1 MKKYILAACAA
12 ALLTTA
18 NAGAQQIL
26 TGELSDDSTLAEF
39 GCYYLEDCFV
49 VKSGFTLTIEAG
61 VTVLARSA
69 SALVVEPG
77 ARLVVNGTETDPVV
91 FTSAED
97 PSERNPGDWYGII
110 IGGYSYTNNG
120 SLDMGSCT
128 NVTAGGTNPDDNSGE
143 IRYLQVHY
151 AGGDTTLMLDNALTL
166 NAVGSGTIIE
176 HVQVTNSAANN
187 FGIYGGTVD
196 LSYLFSLDA
205 RQNDVLISD
214 GYTGRMQYLLAI
226 RKDPNAYHTNPSNGI
241 LIQNN
246 FGPAPYGGSPLTAPT
261 ISNATIIG
269 PEACNEGPFGGDF
282 QDGVKFTNNGAGSV
296 YNAVIYG
303 CPDHGLYIDG
313 DQSVGHTATDA
324 LNFSYSTLTG
334 NGTPFGSSTWTG
346 GCSGSMALWITGS
359 GSSCVENGNQV
370 GTTDPAYDETL
381 CSDYCDEMVVPE
393 FSVDGE
399 NTELEAPDFGWPSGD
414 TWFDDAAAYRGAI
427 QEEDLYTP
435 WSELC
440 PGETIYCNETQARSL
455 SEAQSLHI
463 IPNPTSG
470 SAHLLFE
477 TGSAGTAR
485 IQILDPV
492 GGQTL
497 RDLLVHAGKGT
508 NRIALPLADL
518 HAGVY
523 LVKITLPGGR
533 VTTSRLFVL

>member
-110 IGGYSYTNNG
+110 IGGYSYYNDAPL
-120 SLDMGSCT
+120 SLGACT
-128 NVTAGGTNPDDNSGE
+128 NVTAGGTTPGDNSGE
-143 IRYLQVHY
+143 IRYLQIHF
-151 AGGDTTLMLDNALTL
+151 AGGDTSLKLDNALTL
-166 NAVGSGTIIE
+166 NAVGNGTIIE

-187 FGIYGGTVD
+187 LGIYGGTVD

-205 RQNDVLISD
+205 RQNDILISD

-303 CPDHGLYIDG
+303 WPDHGLYIDG
-313 DQSVGHTATDA
+313 DQSVGHTATNS
-324 LNFSYSTLTG
+324 LNFSYNTLTD
-334 NGTPFGSSTWTG
+334 NAAAYGSSPWTV
-346 GCSGSMALWITGS
+346 GCDASITSWITGS
-359 GSSCVENGNQV
+359 GSSCLENGNQISP
-370 GTTDPAYDETL
+370 TDLAYSETF
-381 CSDYCDEMVVPE
+381 CGDYCDEMFVPE
-393 FSVDGE
+393 FVINEG
-399 NTELEAPDFGWPSGD
+399 NTELEASDFTWPGSD
-414 TWFDDAAAYRGAI
+414 IWFDDGVTYRGAI
-427 QEEDLYTP
+427 QEEDFYTA

-440 PGETIYCNETQARSL
+440 PGEAIYCAETKGRSV

-470 SAHLLFE
+470 STDLLFDTE
-477 TGSAGTAR
+477 NAGTAS
-485 IQILDPV
+485 IQILDPI
-492 GGQTL
+492 GGQAL
-497 RDLLVHAGKGT
+497 RNFLIRADKGT
-508 NRIALPLADL
+508 NRITLSLTDL
-518 HAGVY
+518 RSGVY